1 MSPEANEQIA
11 RRVFEEFLS
20 NPEATNFGDE
30 VLHPEFVDHD
40 PIPGEPAGKLALM
53 YIHQQLHATFGP
65 HMKFEIFESVASED
79 LVALRWRLSGI
90 DMGLVPGQPATRRPI
105 TEDGMVFLRFK
116 DGEVIERWA
125 NVDRLG
131 VMQQLGSIPRDD

>member
-1 MSPEANEQIA
+1 
-11 RRVFEEFLS
+11 
-20 NPEATNFGDE
+20 
-30 VLHPEFVDHD
+30 
-40 PIPGEPAGKLALM
+40 M